1 MMPAMELILLGTGS
15 PLPAPNRC
23 GAGNLIISGDSTVLV
38 DCGWGAARRLIASG
52 VPLARID
59 TIFFTHMH
67 SDHITDLPDLLMM
80 RWTLGGATRP
90 LTIYGPEGTRE
101 AVEGFRAGL
110 NPDVRYR
117 MAHHGEK
124 LALDGVRV
132 IVHETPATPGV
143 SHVATVGDI
152 AVGAFEVDH
161 RPVVPALGFRVE
173 ARGKSV
179 VLSGD
184 TKRCD
189 ALVQASKGADLLV
202 SEALHTGMMRDRINM
217 ARSASNERIA
227 GILED
232 ACDYHAPTLDVAE
245 MARDAGVP
253 RLVLSHLIPPIPDE
267 GPAVDQFVAGMSD
280 IYSGSIQVARDM
292 QRITIDES

>member
-1 MMPAMELILLGTGS
+1 MPAMELILLGTGS
-15 PLPAPNRC
+15 PLPSVNRC
-23 GAGNLIISGDSTVLV
+23 GAGNVIMSGDSAVLV

-52 VPLARID
+52 VPLGKINSV
-59 TIFFTHMH
+59 FFTHMH
-67 SDHITDLPDLLMM
+67 SDHITDLPDLMMM
-80 RWTLGGATRP
+80 RWTLGGATVP

-110 NPDVRYR
+110 GPDIRYR
-117 MAHHGEK
+117 FAHHGEK
-124 LALDGVRV
+124 LSRDGIEV
-132 IVHETPATPGV
+132 IVHEIPATPGV
-143 SHVATVGDI
+143 AHVAMDGDI
-152 AVGAFEVDH
+152 AVGSFEVDH

-189 ALVQASKGADLLV
+189 MLVQASKGADVLI
-202 SEALHTGMMRDRINM
+202 SEALHLGMMQDRINM
-217 ARSASNERIA
+217 ARRSGNERMA
-227 GILED
+227 GILEE
-232 ACDYHAPTLDVAE
+232 ACEYHAPTLDVAE

-267 GPAVDQFVAGMSD
+267 GSVVDDFVAGMGD
-280 IYSGSIQVARDM
+280 VFPGPITVARDM
-292 QRITIDES
+292 QRLTLGDD